1 MYRVTLAS
9 SHLNRITCADTPQ
22 HSSRSQSIHDA
33 IGGILALAKLSQ
45 IKTPDL
51 FSVPAH
57 CSVTYN
63 TGHSKNTARSGATPT
78 PDGLSLVISPCV
90 QGKSSRS
97 PSRSSNEQCVEI
109 LQAVVRWSLG
119 QEFVVE
125 NLAIER
131 HTRLASLLCEA
142 IEAGTSGGPST
153 SSDRLQHMGDC
164 RDGERVGEDRKP
176 SQEGVLSLVAWLM
189 RRPSQGGR
197 KIVGNETRERGGES
211 LFRVTLTAFALEL
224 SRITGAN
231 IPQHSSGRHRIY
243 TCRRGGS
250 CTGLGHI
257 LPNKDSRPLF
267 CSSHLSH
274 RLSYGCRVIVALLE
288 TPLSTGQMMCSL
300 HVHSGILDVV
310 PNWHYNSI

>member
-1 MYRVTLAS
+1 
-9 SHLNRITCADTPQ
+9 
-22 HSSRSQSIHDA
+22 
-33 IGGILALAKLSQ
+33 
-45 IKTPDL
+45 
-51 FSVPAH
+51 
-57 CSVTYN
+57 
-63 TGHSKNTARSGATPT
+63 
-78 PDGLSLVISPCV
+78 
-90 QGKSSRS
+90 
-97 PSRSSNEQCVEI
+97 
-109 LQAVVRWSLG
+109 
-119 QEFVVE
+119 
-125 NLAIER
+125 
-131 HTRLASLLCEA
+131 
-142 IEAGTSGGPST
+142 
-153 SSDRLQHMGDC
+153 MGDC

-176 SQEGVLSLVAWLM
+176 SQEGVLPLVAWLM

-211 LFRVTLTAFALEL
+211 LFRVTLTALALEL

-267 CSSHLSH
+267 CSSDPFSVPRICLTAY
-274 RLSYGCRVIVALLE
+274 RTVARVIVALLE
-288 TPLSTGQMMCSL
+288 TPLSTGHMMCSL